1 MIIPEV
7 WKFNDSVATEF
18 VDHARKH
25 IPNYQKV
32 IDKSVDLCQHFLKH
46 DSAIIDVGCATGHT
60 LKLLSAAGFVNLT
73 GVDNSQSMLDQCKV
87 DAKLIFSDSFPCQRF
102 DGIICNWTLH
112 FIKNKKEY
120 LTDIYNGLNSNGLL
134 IISDKTSNDPL
145 PTHFYHNF
153 KRSAGI
159 SEQDI
164 LLKAQSLKSVMTIND
179 PEWYLKTLTQQG
191 FKTVYIADAD
201 WCFTTF
207 VCIK

>member
-1 MIIPEV
+1 MIKKWIFDETV
-7 WKFNDSVATEF
+7 SNIYKTHV
-18 VDHARKH
+18 RQH
-25 IPNYQKV
+25 IPNYDRV
-32 IDKSVDLCQHFLKH
+32 IDKSISVCQKLCNKN
-46 DSAIIDVGCATGHT
+46 DSIIDVGCATGHT

-87 DAKLIFSDSFPCQRF
+87 DAKLICSDSFPCQRF

-164 LLKAQSLKSVMTIND
+164 LLKAQSLKSVMTINS